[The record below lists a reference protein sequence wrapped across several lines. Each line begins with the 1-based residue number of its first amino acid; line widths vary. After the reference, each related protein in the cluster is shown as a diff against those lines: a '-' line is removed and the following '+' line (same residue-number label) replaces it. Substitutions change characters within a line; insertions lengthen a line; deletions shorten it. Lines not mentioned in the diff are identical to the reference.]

1 MSAMDKALTVL
12 HGKMGIGGPQ
22 VSLEQARRLYVEK
35 YKSAL
40 PQGAI
45 QAMAALL
52 RLNVPSISA
61 VDNAL
66 IAMAG
71 SGGPDLPPSGVLE
84 SVA

>member
-1 MSAMDKALTVL
+1 MDKALAVL
-12 HGKMGIGGPQ
+12 HGKMGIGDPQ

-40 PQGAI
+40 LQGAI

-61 VDNAL
+61 VDDAL

-71 SGGPDLPPSGVLE
+71 SGGSDLPPSGVLE